1 MSRPFWLRPL
11 RLLEKPQESMA
22 QSALDGEPLDILL
35 RRGAACLLESVHAD
49 RAGVWASNASGD
61 HLWHGQ
67 ISHSD
72 SLGSGFE
79 SCNVNAFEVFP
90 VEFTDANSPVEFFAP
105 VFPVGPH
112 QFFEGISIAVGMS
125 LKVDDRILGALLAGS
140 AKPGKLAGRD
150 VVESVAAEIG
160 VSLYAHQ
167 ARERQESMCR
177 ALHLHEEVD
186 RLIADGAATKS
197 VLKRILSAA
206 VNETG
211 AQFAGV
217 ARRIDSS
224 LEWEVLVGNEPRSSL
239 QPAFFE
245 IATAVFLE
253 GESIVRDIS
262 DAVHTLSLI
271 GLPLDGA
278 AHEPVVLLAGYPS
291 GERLPF
297 ESLEGFRA
305 MITVARCTSV
315 ARDANSASHPL
326 FEKMAALGRLAPGI
340 AHELNNPL
348 TSIMGYAQLLLHKAE
363 GRHEEVKLI
372 FDEAERARRIV
383 KNLLSF
389 TRPVTDERARSNIN
403 EIIERTIALRGY
415 ELKAQNIELQ
425 SELDA
430 HLPETLA
437 DPHQLQQLV
446 LNLLINAEQAVA
458 ENSSQPKIHL
468 RTRQISSGKL
478 AIEISDNGPGVPP
491 EIATRIFDPFF
502 TTKPAGVGTGLG
514 LPIVRSIA
522 EQQGGKVFFENLPQ
536 RGAKFTVELPIVPVP
551 EGESC
556 PADIGAIEIG
566 KKLPSARILIVE
578 DEPTVAH
585 LVADVLRE
593 DGHRVEAVLDS
604 EEALLR
610 AMRANYDLI
619 ICDLRMPRVDGPAFY
634 DALVRAQ
641 HTSRHRILFITGD
654 TLGPHTLEFLQSH
667 QLHYLAKPFLVEELK
682 LAAYRVLEENAAHSP
697 ETTRAQAHR

>member
-11 RLLEKPQESMA
+11 RPLDKSPESMA
-22 QSALDGEPLDILL
+22 QAALDGESLDVLL
-35 RRGAACLLESVHAD
+35 RKGAACLLDSVHAD
-49 RAGVWASNASGD
+49 RAGVWASDASGD

-67 ISHSD
+67 TAHSEN
-72 SLGSGFE
+72 LGSGFE

-90 VEFTDANSPVEFFAP
+90 VEFTDAASPVEFFAP

-112 QFFEGISIAVGMS
+112 QFFEGISIAVGVP
-125 LKVDDRILGALLAGS
+125 LKIDDRILGALLAGS
-140 AKPGKLAGRD
+140 TKPGKLAGRD
-150 VVESVAAEIG
+150 VVESIAAEIG
-160 VSLYAHQ
+160 ISLYASQ
-167 ARERQESMCR
+167 ARERQESMR
-177 ALHLHEEVD
+177 KALRLHEEVD
-186 RLIADGAATKS
+186 RLIAHGAAAES

-217 ARRIDSS
+217 ARRLDSS
-224 LEWEVLVGNEPRSSL
+224 VEWEVLVGNQPRGSL
-239 QPAFFE
+239 QAAFFE

-253 GESIVRDIS
+253 GESIVRDIPAPS
-262 DAVHTLSLI
+262 PGLSLI
-271 GLPLDGA
+271 GLPLNGA
-278 AHEPVVLLAGYPS
+278 AHEPLLLLAGYRS

-297 ESLEGFRA
+297 ESLESFRA
-305 MITVARCTSV
+305 MVTVARCTSMT
-315 ARDANSASHPL
+315 RGTNSAYHPL
-326 FEKMAALGRLAPGI
+326 FGNVAAVGRLAPGI

-348 TSIMGYAQLLLHKAE
+348 TSIMGYAQLLLHKME
-363 GRHEEVKLI
+363 GRHEELKMI

-383 KNLLSF
+383 KNLLAF
-389 TRPVTDERARSNIN
+389 TRPLSAERVRSNIN
-403 EIIERTIALRGY
+403 EIVERTIALRSY
-415 ELKAQNIELQ
+415 ESKVHNIDVQ
-425 SELDA
+425 SELDP
-430 HLPETLA
+430 HLPETFA

-446 LNLLINAEQAVA
+446 VNLVINAEQAVA
-458 ENSSQPKIHL
+458 ENSTPRKIHL
-468 RTRQISSGKL
+468 RTRKISPGKL
-478 AIEISDNGPGVPP
+478 AIEVSDNGPGVRP
-491 EIATRIFDPFF
+491 EIAPRIFDPFF

-522 EQQGGKVFFENLPQ
+522 EQQGGKVSFENLPQ
-536 RGAKFTVELPIVPVP
+536 RGAKFIVELPIVPVP
-551 EGESC
+551 AGDSRR
-556 PADIGAIEIG
+556 DDLGAAEVA
-566 KKLPSARILIVE
+566 KALPSARILIVE

-593 DGHRVEAVLDS
+593 DGHRVEVVLDS

-667 QLHYLAKPFLVEELK
+667 KLRYLAKPFLVEELK
-682 LAAYRVLEENAAHSP
+682 LAAYRVLEGNAAHSP
-697 ETTRAQAHR
+697 EAARAQAHR

>member
-11 RLLEKPQESMA
+11 RLLEKSPESMA
-22 QSALDGEPLDILL
+22 KAALDGEPLDVLL
-35 RRGAACLLESVHAD
+35 RKGAACLLDSVHAD

-61 HLWHGQ
+61 PLWHGQ
-67 ISHSD
+67 VAHSEN
-72 SLGSGFE
+72 LGSAFE
-79 SCNVNAFEVFP
+79 TCNVNAFEVFP
-90 VEFTDANSPVEFFAP
+90 LEFTDATSPVEFFAP

-125 LKVDDRILGALLAGS
+125 LKVDDGILGVLLAGS
-140 AKPGKLAGRD
+140 TKPGKLAGRD
-150 VVESVAAEIG
+150 VVENAAAEIG

-167 ARERQESMCR
+167 ARERQESMR
-177 ALHLHEEVD
+177 KALHLHEEVD
-186 RLIADGAATKS
+186 RLIAHGAATES
-197 VLKRILSAA
+197 ILKRILSAA
-206 VNETG
+206 VNETE

-217 ARRIDSS
+217 ARRLDSS

-239 QPAFFE
+239 QPACFE

-253 GESIVRDIS
+253 GESIVRDIP
-262 DAVHTLSLI
+262 APAPGLSLI
-271 GLPLDGA
+271 GLPVDNAVRDPL
-278 AHEPVVLLAGYPS
+278 VLLAGYCS
-291 GERLPF
+291 GEKLPF
-297 ESLEGFRA
+297 ESLESFRA
-305 MITVARCTSV
+305 MITVARCTSM
-315 ARDANSASHPL
+315 ARDTNSAHHQL
-326 FEKMAALGRLAPGI
+326 FENVAAVGRLVPGI

-348 TSIMGYAQLLLHKAE
+348 TSIMGYAQLLLHKME
-363 GRHEEVKLI
+363 GRHQEMKMI

-383 KNLLSF
+383 KNLLAF
-389 TRPVTDERARSNIN
+389 TRPVSAERTRSNIN
-403 EIIERTIALRGY
+403 EIIERTIALRSY
-415 ELKAQNIELQ
+415 ESDVHNIEVQ

-430 HLPETLA
+430 HLPDTFA

-446 LNLLINAEQAVA
+446 LNLVINAEQAVL
-458 ENSSQPKIHL
+458 ENSSPRKLHL
-468 RTRQISSGKL
+468 RTRKISSGKL
-478 AIEISDNGPGVPP
+478 AIEVSDNGPGVRP
-491 EIATRIFDPFF
+491 EIAPRIFDPFF

-522 EQQGGKVFFENLPQ
+522 EQQGGKVSFENLPQ
-536 RGAKFTVELPIVPVP
+536 GGAKFIVELPIVPVP
-551 EGESC
+551 AGEAHRDDSS
-556 PADIGAIEIG
+556 AAEIA
-566 KKLPSARILIVE
+566 KTLPSAHILIVE
-578 DEPTVAH
+578 DEPTVTH

-593 DGHRVEAVLDS
+593 DGHRVEVVLNS

-641 HTSRHRILFITGD
+641 QTSRHRILFITGD

-682 LAAYRVLEENAAHSP
+682 LAAYRVLEGNAAHSP
-697 ETTRAQAHR
+697 EAAHAQAHR